1 MAKYNEIFKK
11 DKETQ
16 IVPLGQC
23 KVQLVRGYTKDN
35 NLYHRVDIISK
46 DKIRL
51 LSQFIKIENL
61 GYYLH
66 VASNNDS
73 VLNTLYEKIS
83 FLIECVND
91 ACDMKSIKKDVL
103 INTLQEFLSLIEK
116 EIR

>member
-1 MAKYNEIFKK
+1 MAKYKEIFKK
-11 DKETQ
+11 DKEMQ

-35 NLYHRVDIISK
+35 NLYHRVDIVSK

-66 VASNNDS
+66 VASDNDS

-83 FLIECVND
+83 FLLECIKDVR
-91 ACDMKSIKKDVL
+91 DMKSIKKEGL
-103 INTLQEFLSLIEK
+103 TTSLQECLTLIEK